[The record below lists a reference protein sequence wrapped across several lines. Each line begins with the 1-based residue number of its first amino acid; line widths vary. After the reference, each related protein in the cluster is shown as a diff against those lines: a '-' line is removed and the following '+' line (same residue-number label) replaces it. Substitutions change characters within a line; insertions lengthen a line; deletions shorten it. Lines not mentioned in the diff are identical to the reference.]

1 MSDAIDALNKIVYK
15 AAEREEDCG
24 ANETLLEEI
33 SIIAGDSLEDHV
45 RATDRAK
52 PRKER
57 VYKQIVDEIAPF
69 FEDNSDLETPEGVY
83 HICECV
89 GEILDK
95 YKVRV

>member
-33 SIIAGDSLEDHV
+33 SVIAGDSLEDHV
-45 RATDRAK
+45 AARDKAK

-57 VYKQIVDEIAPF
+57 VYKGIVEEIAF
-69 FEDNSDLETPEGVY
+69 IVNEGSMDKPEALYYTIELIQEV
-83 HICECV
+83 
-89 GEILDK
+89 LDK
-95 YKVRV
+95 YEVKL

>member
-33 SIIAGDSLEDHV
+33 SVIAGDSLEDHV
-45 RATDRAK
+45 AARDKAK

-57 VYKQIVDEIAPF
+57 VFKEIVEQVSNLVKECDMT
-69 FEDNSDLETPEGVY
+69 DPEGTY
-83 HICECV
+83 YTLELIQEL
-89 GEILDK
+89 LDR
-95 YKVRV
+95 YEVPA